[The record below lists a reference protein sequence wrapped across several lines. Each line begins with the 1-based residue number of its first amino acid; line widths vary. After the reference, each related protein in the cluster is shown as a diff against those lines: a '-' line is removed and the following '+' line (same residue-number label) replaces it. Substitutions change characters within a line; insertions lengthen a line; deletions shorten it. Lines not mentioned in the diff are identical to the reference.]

1 MRVLT
6 AVVVMAGLWP
16 LGLWTQEVDCA
27 KAEAQVELNF
37 CAEEDW
43 KTQDEELNAAY
54 KLAMA
59 VMKEIDAGLPEDQRG
74 AASYLRQAQRDWIA
88 FRDNACAAEGFL
100 MRGGSAEPM
109 LIYGCLARL
118 TQERALGLYAL
129 TEGGG

>member
-1 MRVLT
+1 MRVWLVGVVA
-6 AVVVMAGLWP
+6 AVWP
-16 LGLWTQEVDCA
+16 LAGVAQEVDCA
-27 KAEAQVELNF
+27 TAEAQVELNF
-37 CAEEDW
+37 CAEQDW
-43 KTQDEELNAAY
+43 QVADAELNAAY

-59 VMKEIDAGLPEDQRG
+59 AMKEIDAFLAQDQRG
-74 AASYLRQAQRDWIA
+74 AAAALRQAQRDWIA

-118 TQERALGLYAL
+118 TAERTMGLYAL